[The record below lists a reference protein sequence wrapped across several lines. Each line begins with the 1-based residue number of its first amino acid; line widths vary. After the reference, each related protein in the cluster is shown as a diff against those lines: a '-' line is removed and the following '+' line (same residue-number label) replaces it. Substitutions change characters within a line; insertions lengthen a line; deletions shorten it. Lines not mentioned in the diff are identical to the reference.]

1 MSQRFKAHAALSAV
15 ALIYG
20 ANYTVAKVILN
31 GEFIQPF
38 ALTLLRVTSGLFL
51 FWMFH
56 GTFVKEKIDRQDI
69 PRFILCGLTGV
80 AINQMLFVAGLKQ
93 TTHINAALIMTT
105 TPILVLGASWFLLNE
120 KITGKKLL
128 GITLGIAGAAI
139 LIIYGKKFVFKKDGL
154 TGDIMVFLNA
164 TSYGIFLVTV
174 KTLMH
179 KYNPLTVIK
188 WVFTFGFCFVLP
200 FGATEL
206 VNTPMNTFTPRI
218 WIAVAYV
225 LICTTFLAYLFN
237 AYALK
242 LVSPSTVSIYIYL
255 QPLIATA
262 IALIFGKDD
271 LTAVKVAAGA
281 LIFSGVFLVSKR

>member
-1 MSQRFKAHAALSAV
+1 LSPRFKAHAALSAV

-51 FWMFH
+51 FWLFH
-56 GTFVKEKIDRQDI
+56 GAFVKEKIDRQDI

-128 GITLGIAGAAI
+128 GIALGIAGAAI

-154 TGDIMVFLNA
+154 TGDILIFLNA
-164 TSYGIFLVTV
+164 TSYGIFLVIV
-174 KTLMH
+174 KTLMR

-200 FGATEL
+200 FGAYEL
-206 VNTPMNTFTPRI
+206 VNTPMITFTPRI
-218 WIAVAYV
+218 WMAVAYV

-262 IALIFGKDD
+262 IALLFGKDD